1 MGKEVNKTD
10 EGLLVSVKT
19 LIDTARTRTSQ
30 AVNAALTI
38 LYWQIGK
45 RINEE
50 VLQEE
55 RATYGDRIVEQ
66 LSNRLTEEY
75 GGSSFQKKKL
85 HRMMQFANRYK
96 DFEIVVTAS
105 RQLSWSHF
113 IELIPMKNEIERDF
127 YTQLCRVE
135 RWSVRVLR
143 EKKRSMLFKR
153 TVISQKPEELA
164 KLELD
169 NFAENDKLSPDLVF
183 KNDLSILIQF

>member
-1 MGKEVNKTD
+1 MKKEIKNTD
-10 EGLLVSVKT
+10 EHLLLSVKT
-19 LIDTARTRTSQ
+19 LIDTARKTTSQ

-50 VLQEE
+50 ILEEE

-66 LSNRLTEEY
+66 LSNQLTEEY

-85 HRMMQFANRYK
+85 HRMMQFANLYK
-96 DFEIVVTAS
+96 DFKIVVTLS

-127 YTQLCRVE
+127 YTQLCRIE
-135 RWSVRVLR
+135 KWSVRVLR
-143 EKKRSMLFKR
+143 EKKVAF
-153 TVISQKPEELA
+153 
-164 KLELD
+164 
-169 NFAENDKLSPDLVF
+169 F
-183 KNDLSILIQF
+183 

>member
-1 MGKEVNKTD
+1 
-10 EGLLVSVKT
+10 
-19 LIDTARTRTSQ
+19 
-30 AVNAALTI
+30 
-38 LYWQIGK
+38 
-45 RINEE
+45 
-50 VLQEE
+50 
-55 RATYGDRIVEQ
+55 
-66 LSNRLTEEY
+66 
-75 GGSSFQKKKL
+75 
-85 HRMMQFANRYK
+85 MQFANLYK

-135 RWSVRVLR
+135 SWSVRVLR